1 MSQIA
6 SVYAGVLQVQV
17 EIRISNLKSELTY
30 QGDWSQNELKYWHI
44 VVEAFTF
51 RNIFLSFLF

>member
-30 QGDWSQNELKYWHI
+30 QGDWS
-44 VVEAFTF
+44 
-51 RNIFLSFLF
+51 